1 MSASLSASV
10 LWIEE
15 DQYSVVPATDI
26 MGTDIKEGEVAT
38 VAWRTVKSKKIHTSW
53 FQAKILKYSGK
64 FCNIS

>member
-1 MSASLSASV
+1 M
-10 LWIEE
+10 
-15 DQYSVVPATDI
+15 PATDI

-64 FCNIS
+64 FCIIS